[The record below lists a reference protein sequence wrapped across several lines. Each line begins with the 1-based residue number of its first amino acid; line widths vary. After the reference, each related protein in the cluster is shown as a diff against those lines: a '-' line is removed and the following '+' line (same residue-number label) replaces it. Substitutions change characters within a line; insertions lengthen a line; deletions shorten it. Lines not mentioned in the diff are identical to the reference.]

1 MDHKPTTMTTRREFL
16 KTTSVLAVGSG
27 LAGSAVSALAAD
39 GFVSL
44 RPAPAKRTFTSVA
57 VDKKIA
63 EIKALIADP
72 EVGWLFENCYPNTL
86 DTTVDFEVIDGKPD
100 TFVITGD
107 IDAMWLRDSTRIGA
121 CYTLRELLS
130 PEGMVLAIQNSLP
143 MKGWRLRMLYNE
155 AIDEEINPL
164 HGDCIELPSR
174 ADALQAFVGSGD
186 TPLSDNC

>member
-1 MDHKPTTMTTRREFL
+1 MTTRREFL

-27 LAGSAVSALAAD
+27 LAGSAVSALAAE

-107 IDAMWLRDSTRIGA
+107 IDAMWLRDSTCQVWPYMPLVHEDQA
-121 CYTLRELLS
+121 LRDMIRGL
-130 PEGMVLAIQNSLP
+130 V
-143 MKGWRLRMLYNE
+143 
-155 AIDEEINPL
+155 
-164 HGDCIELPSR
+164 R
-174 ADALQAFVGSGD
+174 AMASNVR
-186 TPLSDNC
+186 PKIWV